1 MAERHGGSI
10 ESCGCMSSRVAVM
23 QRVCT
28 KLQGPQ
34 ALNVAYKE
42 DTLRKMLRARVYDNW
57 TRQKVDK
64 ARQFTRI
71 VNPRSS
77 NLTKAQQTITAM
89 LAVICVRCLTF
100 RRTKSY
106 VIGKDGPDMVA
117 FRLDKNL
124 KLLN

>member
-77 NLTKAQQTITAM
+77 NLTNNHCDACRHLCAM
-89 LAVICVRCLTF
+89 SNVPEDKKLRNWE
-100 RRTKSY
+100 RRSGHGSFPVGQKS
-106 VIGKDGPDMVA
+106 
-117 FRLDKNL
+117 
-124 KLLN
+124 